1 MPTDLIAGRYRVEH
15 PVGRGGMGTVWLC
28 HDDML
33 GRDVAVKQVGTLPG
47 ESVPDSAR
55 AFREARSSAA
65 LNHRNVVSVFDIV
78 EEAGRIWLVMEYVPS
93 RTLGEMVAADGA
105 LPPHRVAAI
114 GAQIADGL
122 AAAHALGTIHRD
134 VKPGNILVSEGD
146 LAKIGDF
153 GIARSAGD
161 AQLTSAGL
169 VTGTPAYMAPEL
181 ARGHDPGAA
190 ADVWALG
197 ATLYTAVEGTTPY
210 PEQRN
215 PIAMLQTIASQL
227 PPRPRRAG
235 DLTGPITRMM
245 DQDPAARWTM
255 QDAAHALRRLARN
268 MAAPLEPGTSVFATA
283 PAAPAA
289 PATRASAA
297 DPSAASTTTGPAHP
311 GSEPARGAAG
321 RTGPSSDRAPGPR
334 RRLRPVPLL
343 LALGLLLLAGTGY
356 ALVTVDED
364 GSPAAGPGRN
374 PAASSPSS
382 ASSPSP
388 SPSPSRS
395 VAPDRPP
402 RTQVDPASAKERFVR
417 RYFAT
422 VPGDTDTGWTR
433 LAPRM
438 QAVGRGP
445 YEDFWAGVS
454 SVRTDRVAAEA
465 GSTAVEVSLT
475 YTFDNGRV
483 VAEDQ
488 LITLQRSG
496 GEYLIADD
504 QVLSSRTVS

>member
-28 HDDML
+28 HDTML
-33 GRDVAVKQVGTLPG
+33 GRDVAAKQVGTLPG

-153 GIARSAGD
+153 GIARNAGD

-181 ARGHDPGAA
+181 ARGDDAGAA

-227 PPRPRRAG
+227 PPRPRRAA

-255 QDAAHALRRLARN
+255 EDAAHALRRLARD
-268 MAAPLEPGTSVFATA
+268 MAAPLEPGTTVVAPTRTA
-283 PAAPAA
+283 PATPTAPGPAA
-289 PATRASAA
+289 AS
-297 DPSAASTTTGPAHP
+297 SAASTTSGTSGPARP
-311 GSEPARGAAG
+311 GSPAGAAAG
-321 RTGPSSDRAPGPR
+321 SAGPSPDRDPGPR
-334 RRLRPVPLL
+334 DRRRLVPVL
-343 LALGLLLLAGTGY
+343 LALGLLGLAGTGY

-364 GSPAAGPGRN
+364 GSPAAAPEKSP
-374 PAASSPSS
+374 PASAPSS
-382 ASSPSP
+382 AP

-395 VAPDRPP
+395 SAPDRPP
-402 RTQVDPASAKERFVR
+402 RSQVDPASAKERFVR
-417 RYFAT
+417 SYFAT
-422 VPGDTDTGWTR
+422 VPGDTDTGWSK

-445 YEDFWAGVS
+445 YEDFWSGVS
-454 SVRTDRVAAEA
+454 AVRTDRVAAES
-465 GSTAVEVSLT
+465 GSPAVEVSLT